1 MFLHRVSVLGLMG
14 LLVGLNGTA
23 HALGLTGSWQL
34 SQPIS
39 YTCATGVISHNYTSL
54 AIVDT
59 DPTIEVDPLPASLPG
74 PLTGS
79 FSNATDFS
87 VSTSIAGT
95 CTETYTL
102 TATVVDPTTITG
114 TYTMSFAGSCFDCTL
129 QQFAVTATRPDAV
142 PSLPGVW
149 TPLALLLA
157 LVGGTV
163 LLRSRA
169 TTGR

>member
-1 MFLHRVSVLGLMG
+1 MG

-74 PLTGS
+74 PLT
-79 FSNATDFS
+79 AT
-87 VSTSIAGT
+87 A
-95 CTETYTL
+95 
-102 TATVVDPTTITG
+102 VDPTTITG
-114 TYTMSFAGSCFDCTL
+114 TYTMSSPARAL
-129 QQFAVTATRPDAV
+129 TARC
-142 PSLPGVW
+142 SS
-149 TPLALLLA
+149 
-157 LVGGTV
+157 
-163 LLRSRA
+163 SR
-169 TTGR
+169 